1 MMEKKEKKN
10 HRKGFPLAP
19 PTGFLYLSSPFTKY
33 TIWINQVD

>member
-1 MMEKKEKKN
+1 MMEKKRKRITEKVS
-10 HRKGFPLAP
+10 PSP